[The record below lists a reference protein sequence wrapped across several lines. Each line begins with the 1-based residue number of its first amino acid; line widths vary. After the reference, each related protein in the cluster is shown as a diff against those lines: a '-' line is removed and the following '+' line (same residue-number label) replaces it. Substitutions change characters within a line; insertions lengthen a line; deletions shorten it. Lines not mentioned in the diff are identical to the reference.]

1 MLEPRTY
8 PRILTKALVLEPA
21 PFIEMAEDDEPI
33 AEGLFLTV
41 LLGALVGVAQLI
53 GGLLY
58 SASLPPA
65 DAAQS
70 VMLQVAR
77 SLSGG
82 ANPAIDAI
90 AQQWWSIFTLLKG
103 YDTGWLRLFN
113 LVWEP
118 FLLLVQ
124 WLVVGLVTYVVG
136 RALGGVGTLTKT
148 LGATALVC
156 APSALLLLSVV
167 PFISVSSL
175 LLLVWSVLITYRA
188 VQVVHELPW
197 RHAAVTAVLPF
208 AVMTVVLGLIGLVA
222 SLIVIL

>member
-8 PRILTKALVLEPA
+8 PRILTQALVLEPA

-41 LLGALVGVAQLI
+41 LLGALIGVAQLI

-77 SLSGG
+77 TLSGG
-82 ANPAIDAI
+82 ANPAIDAV
-90 AQQWWSIFTLLKG
+90 AQQWWNLFTLLRG

-124 WLVVGLVTYVVG
+124 WLVVGLVTYTAG
-136 RALGGVGTLTKT
+136 RALGGVGTLPKT

-156 APSALLLLSVV
+156 APSALLLLSIA
-167 PFISVSSL
+167 PFVSVSSL

-197 RHAAVTAVLPF
+197 RQAAVAAVLPF
-208 AVMTVVLGLIGLVA
+208 AVMAVVIGVLGLVI

>member
-8 PRILTKALVLEPA
+8 PRMLTKALVLEPA

-77 SLSGG
+77 TLSGG

-90 AQQWWSIFTLLKG
+90 AQQWWNHFHLAQ
-103 YDTGWLRLFN
+103 RL
-113 LVWEP
+113 
-118 FLLLVQ
+118 
-124 WLVVGLVTYVVG
+124 
-136 RALGGVGTLTKT
+136 
-148 LGATALVC
+148 
-156 APSALLLLSVV
+156 
-167 PFISVSSL
+167 
-175 LLLVWSVLITYRA
+175 
-188 VQVVHELPW
+188 
-197 RHAAVTAVLPF
+197 
-208 AVMTVVLGLIGLVA
+208 
-222 SLIVIL
+222 